1 LNEDTLWYG
10 FERRV
15 RREIRDAPIP
25 LLWVANAAKVL
36 SYPCDTESLRNY
48 LENVMGET
56 IFSKIIRR
64 EIPASIVYEDELS
77 LAFHDVSP
85 QAPVHVLVIP
95 KKPIVSL
102 DAATEEDLQLLGHLQ
117 WVIRQVAR
125 ELDIHETG
133 YRVVTNCGA
142 DGGQSVNHIHYH
154 LLGGR
159 PLAWPPG

>member
-1 LNEDTLWYG
+1 MASEVPTDTIFGRILRG
-10 FERRV
+10 
-15 RREIRDAPIP
+15 EI
-25 LLWVANAAKVL
+25 
-36 SYPCDTESLRNY
+36 PCDQ
-48 LENVMGET
+48 
-56 IFSKIIRR
+56 
-64 EIPASIVYEDELS
+64 VYADDLC
-77 LAFHDVSP
+77 LAFRDVQP

-159 PLAWPPG
+159 SLAWPPG

>member
-1 LNEDTLWYG
+1 VRTAA
-10 FERRV
+10 RV
-15 RREIRDAPIP
+15 LGYQHEP
-25 LLWVANAAKVL
+25 
-36 SYPCDTESLRNY
+36 ESLRNY
-48 LENVMGET
+48 LESLMAET
-56 IFSKIIRR
+56 VFSKIIRR
-64 EIPASIVYEDELS
+64 EIPANIVYEDELS

-85 QAPVHVLVIP
+85 QSPVHVLVIP

-125 ELDIHETG
+125 ELNIHETG